1 MKILDIALK
10 DLTQSF
16 RSLFAVGMMFAA
28 PLLITGLIYFAFGGL
43 AGGEGG
49 NDLPDLNVAI
59 VNHDRP
65 TGDNPRLGEL
75 LVDYLQEDSMPD
87 WLVAR
92 EMLDET
98 TARAAVD
105 RREAGV
111 ALIVPADFS
120 DALLSADHP
129 ASLTLVQ
136 DPTLSIGPAVLA
148 DLVRLFVDGISGARI
163 ASEVISEQA
172 QQAGVAVNSADLQG
186 ATAAYA
192 VWYADLQRNLHHS
205 GQPILAV
212 RRPAAGG
219 QASEDPIKTIL
230 GATMAGMVIFF
241 NFFTGASAAQS
252 ILREQEEGTLA
263 RLFTTPVPRALI
275 LLGKFSAVFVMVLV
289 QAAVLLAASALIFGI
304 NWGRPATVA
313 LLAFSLSLAS
323 TGFGILLLSG
333 MQSLRQSGPVIGGV
347 ISGTGMMGGLFTAGM
362 ANLPKAFNTVTLLVP
377 QGWAMRGWKLALA
390 GAAPAEVLLPVLV
403 LAGMGLAFF
412 ATGAALFRRR
422 LA

>member
-49 NDLPDLNVAI
+49 NDLPDLNIVI

-75 LVDYLQEDSMPD
+75 LVGYLQEESMPD

-92 EMLDET
+92 EMQDET

-105 RREAGV
+105 QREAGV

-163 ASEVISEQA
+163 ASEVISEQV
-172 QQAGVAVNSADLQG
+172 QQAGVAVNSADLQD

-192 VWYADLQRNLHHS
+192 AWYAELQRNLHHS

-263 RLFTTPVPRALI
+263 RLFTTPAPRALI
-275 LLGKFSAVFVMVLV
+275 LLGKFSAVFVMVFV
-289 QAAVLLAASALIFGI
+289 QAVVLLAASALIFGI
-304 NWGRPATVA
+304 NWGRPATVV
-313 LLAFSLSLAS
+313 LLVFSLSLAS

-347 ISGTGMMGGLFTAGM
+347 ISGMGMMGGLFTAGM
-362 ANLPKAFNTVTLLVP
+362 ANLPKAFNTVTLFVP

-390 GAAPAEVLLPVLV
+390 GAAPAEVLLTVLV

-412 ATGAALFRRR
+412 AIGAALFRRR